1 MCENPARSQSGAG
14 VSGHRQEAF
23 ATALTRAPEVL
34 VSGRPPHPWP
44 QSWPTQPLSPQK
56 LWVCGSLETG
66 GCPEVPLPPST
77 VALLGMWG
85 LACKHCVPGRRAHHT
100 TRSSGPDTGPPP
112 AHSVLS
118 LLLITGRPIPS
129 EIRHGPATEVWHPS
143 RWGHC
148 SRGAGPAPG
157 VVASSEVTRS

>member
-1 MCENPARSQSGAG
+1 MCENPAPSQSGAG

-44 QSWPTQPLSPQK
+44 QSWPTQPLGPQK
-56 LWVCGSLETG
+56 LCVCGSLETG
-66 GCPEVPLPPST
+66 GCTEVPLPPSA
-77 VALLGMWG
+77 VLGMWG

-129 EIRHGPATEVWHPS
+129 EITARSCHGGVAPQPLGPPQSGS
-143 RWGHC
+143 RT
-148 SRGAGPAPG
+148 SPG
-157 VVASSEVTRS
+157 SGRLF